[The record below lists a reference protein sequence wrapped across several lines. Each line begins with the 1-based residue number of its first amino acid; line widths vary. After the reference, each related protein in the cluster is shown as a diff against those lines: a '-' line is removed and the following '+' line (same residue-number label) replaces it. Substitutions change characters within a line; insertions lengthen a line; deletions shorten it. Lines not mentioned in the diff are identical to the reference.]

1 MVDYIAQEQKIRVY
15 QMWRKEV
22 GDLITFLS
30 KPPQIFECVTQKK
43 KSLFIIEIRKRVD
56 IYKVCYNVFTN
67 ILQLITT
74 IFSDEL
80 QLGKGHS

>member
-1 MVDYIAQEQKIRVY
+1 MVDYIEQEQKTRVY

-30 KPPQIFECVTQKK
+30 KPPQIFVCVDQKK
-43 KSLFIIEIRKRVD
+43 YLFIIEIRKGVD
-56 IYKVCYNVFTN
+56 IYKVFYNLFTN

-80 QLGKGHS
+80 QLGK